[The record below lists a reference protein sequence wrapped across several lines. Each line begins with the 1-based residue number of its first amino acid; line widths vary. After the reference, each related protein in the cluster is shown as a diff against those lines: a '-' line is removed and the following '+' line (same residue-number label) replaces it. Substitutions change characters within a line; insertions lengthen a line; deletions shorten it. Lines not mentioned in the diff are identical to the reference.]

1 MPVFT
6 TWLKSC
12 LEKSMIFELKY
23 AHLSTRKFRVD
34 QWVANIHLLYMPL
47 VASKNIFGC
56 CYVPPTT
63 LLLSVWTWR
72 RWKNIF
78 IVVVMRDFNICVWQ
92 LINQELQLHKSNT
105 LPNRSRMRI
114 EKGCE
119 HFKRWTIWYNTV
131 IVLTLLLMLMWE
143 LPPTKSKHIILRF
156 CYLHIPSTNLILTKS
171 IIVFVHSNNTNK
183 KEVSRGFQQ

>member
-1 MPVFT
+1 
-6 TWLKSC
+6 
-12 LEKSMIFELKY
+12 MIFELKY

-47 VASKNIFGC
+47 VGKQKYIWLLLCPSNDTAFISLKLKKMKKHLYSC
-56 CYVPPTT
+56 CYERFSYMCVAIDQQSRITT
-63 LLLSVWTWR
+63 T
-72 RWKNIF
+72 
-78 IVVVMRDFNICVWQ
+78 
-92 LINQELQLHKSNT
+92 NT

-183 KEVSRGFQQ
+183 KEISRGFQQ